1 MWKNE
6 RIRTTGQK
14 SEESRNLIENV
25 LFAFISDVVEDS
37 KRLASILLPPKF
49 TRSDDMN
56 IAINKEE

>member
-14 SEESRNLIENV
+14 SEESRNLFENV
-25 LFAFISDVVEDS
+25 LFAFISDVVEGS